1 MNRAVLLAH
10 LETAESYVAKGDQY
24 IGRLREIIGTLAKSG
39 SGATEAEGLLRQVE
53 NVQEMYVSHRDWL
66 LNELKHSTGITHQ
79 DSDVKVRELTHGRVS
94 S

>member
-24 IGRLREIIGTLAKSG
+24 IGRLREIIGTLAKNG
-39 SGATEAEGLLRQVE
+39 SGATEAEALLRQVE
-53 NVQEMYVSHRDWL
+53 SVQEMYVSHRDWL

-79 DSDVKVRELTHGRVS
+79 NSDLKAQPIAQ
-94 S
+94 